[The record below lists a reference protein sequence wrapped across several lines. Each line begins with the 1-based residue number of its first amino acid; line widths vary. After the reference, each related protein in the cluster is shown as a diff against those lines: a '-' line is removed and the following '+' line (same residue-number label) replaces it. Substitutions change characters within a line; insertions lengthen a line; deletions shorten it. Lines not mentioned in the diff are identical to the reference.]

1 MLSLLRHPIFRR
13 LYAAQVISLLG
24 TGLATVA
31 LGLLAF
37 ELAGENAG
45 RVLGTALAIKMIAY
59 VGIAP
64 LAQALLG
71 KYPTKAVLI
80 ALDLIRAAIALSLP
94 FVSEIWQ
101 IYVLIF
107 LLQSASAGFTPT
119 FQALIPDILPD
130 EGDYT
135 NALSLSRLTYDLENL
150 LSPTLAAILL
160 SVMSFHWLFA
170 GTALGFCL
178 SALFVMTASIHGIT
192 TKITRPFLERVFG
205 GTKRYLATPRLRGL
219 LSLNL
224 AAAAGSSMIIV
235 NTIVITRS
243 GFGLGAQS
251 VGIALTA
258 YGAGSMIAAITLPR
272 ILAKTGDRMA
282 MLGGATILTI
292 SMFAG
297 GFLFA
302 NTPTFPILLVLWF
315 VAGIGYSAT
324 LTPVGR
330 LLNRSAHATDR
341 PEIFAAQFALS
352 HACWLVTYPL
362 AGWIGASFGIP
373 AAFVTLGAV
382 AAFAVVAGLLL
393 WPRQTGGILEHDHTN
408 LPADHPHLKGAKQ
421 GHHSHRFVIDDLH
434 HHWPTNG

>member
-1 MLSLLRHPIFRR
+1 MLTLLRHPIFRK
-13 LYAAQVISLLG
+13 LYAAQVVSLLG

-59 VGIAP
+59 VGVAP

-71 KYPTKAVLI
+71 KYPTKTVLI

-107 LLQSASAGFTPT
+107 VLQSASAGFTPT

-150 LSPTLAAILL
+150 ISPTLAAILL

-170 GTALGFCL
+170 GTSLGFCL
-178 SALFVMTASIHGIT
+178 SALFVLTASIHGTT
-192 TKITRPFLERVFG
+192 TKTTRPFVDRVFG

-224 AAAAGSSMIIV
+224 AAATGSAMVIV
-235 NTIVITRS
+235 NTIVITR
-243 GFGLGAQS
+243 GYFGLGAQS
-251 VGIALTA
+251 VGIALSA
-258 YGAGSMIAAITLPR
+258 YGAGSMIAALSLPR
-272 ILAKTGDRMA
+272 ILVKISDRIA
-282 MLGGATILTI
+282 MLSGAAILTI
-292 SMFAG
+292 VMFVGAI
-297 GFLFA
+297 LFA
-302 NTPTFPILLVLWF
+302 NQPTFHLLLILWLI
-315 VAGIGYSAT
+315 AGVGYSAI

-330 LLNRSAHATDR
+330 LLTRSAHVADR

-352 HACWLVTYPL
+352 HACWLFTYPL
-362 AGWIGASFGIP
+362 AGWIGATFGI
-373 AAFVTLGAV
+373 ATAFVTLGTISALALSASFLV
-382 AAFAVVAGLLL
+382 
-393 WPRQTGGILEHDHTN
+393 WPRQTSGVMAHNHSD
-408 LPADHPHLKGAKQ
+408 LPPDHPHLRDANG
-421 GHHSHRFVIDDLH
+421 GHHSHPIIIDDLH